1 MQDSAIAFPARF
13 PTLLP
18 ICISCS
24 CASAVCS
31 QSPSGGVPWHRCCFA
46 SVSGIAWC
54 CTEMDLKGS
63 RWVFLGLGGA
73 APCRQVVG
81 GSPPGAGRWALVL
94 TGLVCSAHTAMS
106 AVYKFC
112 LGCFFFFHLQ
122 ILALTLN
129 GACRGVNKCWLIA
142 H

>member
-63 RWVFLGLGGA
+63 RWVFW
-73 APCRQVVG
+73 
-81 GSPPGAGRWALVL
+81 GSVEQHPAGRLWVGALLVRGGGHWCSLGWFAQRTQPCLQSINFVL
-94 TGLVCSAHTAMS
+94 V
-106 AVYKFC
+106 
-112 LGCFFFFHLQ
+112 FFHLQ

>member
-63 RWVFLGLGGA
+63 RWVFW
-73 APCRQVVG
+73 
-81 GSPPGAGRWALVL
+81 GSVEQHPAGRLWVGALLVWGGGHWCSLGWFAQRTQPCLQSINFVL
-94 TGLVCSAHTAMS
+94 VGFFSFADTGSDLEWS
-106 AVYKFC
+106 
-112 LGCFFFFHLQ
+112 LQ
-122 ILALTLN
+122 
-129 GACRGVNKCWLIA
+129 GSK
-142 H
+142 

>member
-46 SVSGIAWC
+46 SVSGVAWC

-63 RWVFLGLGGA
+63 RWVFW
-73 APCRQVVG
+73 
-81 GSPPGAGRWALVL
+81 GSVEQHPAGRLWVGALLVRGGGHWCSLGWFAQRTQPCLQSINFVL
-94 TGLVCSAHTAMS
+94 VGFFSFADTGSDLEWS
-106 AVYKFC
+106 
-112 LGCFFFFHLQ
+112 LQ
-122 ILALTLN
+122 
-129 GACRGVNKCWLIA
+129 GSK
-142 H
+142 

>member
-46 SVSGIAWC
+46 SVSGVAWC

-63 RWVFLGLGGA
+63 RWVFW
-73 APCRQVVG
+73 
-81 GSPPGAGRWALVL
+81 GSVEQHPAGRLWVGALLVRGGGHWCSLGWFAQRTQPCLQSINFVL
-94 TGLVCSAHTAMS
+94 VVFFSFADTGSDLEWS
-106 AVYKFC
+106 
-112 LGCFFFFHLQ
+112 LQ
-122 ILALTLN
+122 
-129 GACRGVNKCWLIA
+129 GSK
-142 H
+142 

>member
-1 MQDSAIAFPARF
+1 MQDSAIAFPACF

-63 RWVFLGLGGA
+63 RWVFW
-73 APCRQVVG
+73 
-81 GSPPGAGRWALVL
+81 GSVEQHPAGRLWVGALLVRGGGHWCSLGWFAQRTQPCLQSINFVL
-94 TGLVCSAHTAMS
+94 VGFFSFADTGSDLEWS
-106 AVYKFC
+106 
-112 LGCFFFFHLQ
+112 LQ
-122 ILALTLN
+122 
-129 GACRGVNKCWLIA
+129 GSK
-142 H
+142 

>member
-63 RWVFLGLGGA
+63 RWVFW
-73 APCRQVVG
+73 
-81 GSPPGAGRWALVL
+81 GSVEQHPAGRLWVGALLVRGGGHWCSLGWFAQRTQPCLQSINFVL
-94 TGLVCSAHTAMS
+94 VGFFSFADTGSDLEWS
-106 AVYKFC
+106 
-112 LGCFFFFHLQ
+112 LQ
-122 ILALTLN
+122 
-129 GACRGVNKCWLIA
+129 GSK
-142 H
+142 

>member
-63 RWVFLGLGGA
+63 RWVFW
-73 APCRQVVG
+73 
-81 GSPPGAGRWALVL
+81 GSVEQHPAGRLWVGALLVRGGGHWCSLGWFAQRTQPCLQSINFVL
-94 TGLVCSAHTAMS
+94 V
-106 AVYKFC
+106 V
-112 LGCFFFFHLQ
+112 FFF
-122 ILALTLN
+122 I
-129 GACRGVNKCWLIA
+129 CRYWL
-142 H
+142 

>member
-1 MQDSAIAFPARF
+1 MQDSAIAFPACF

-63 RWVFLGLGGA
+63 RWVFW
-73 APCRQVVG
+73 
-81 GSPPGAGRWALVL
+81 GSVEQHPAGRLWVGALLVRGGGHWCSLGWFAQRTQPCLQSINFVL
-94 TGLVCSAHTAMS
+94 V
-106 AVYKFC
+106 
-112 LGCFFFFHLQ
+112 FFHLQ

>member
-1 MQDSAIAFPARF
+1 MQDSAIAFPACF

-63 RWVFLGLGGA
+63 RWVFW
-73 APCRQVVG
+73 
-81 GSPPGAGRWALVL
+81 GSVEQHPAGRLWVGALLVRGGGHWCSLGWFAQRTQPCLQSINFVL
-94 TGLVCSAHTAMS
+94 VVFFSFADTGSDLEWS
-106 AVYKFC
+106 
-112 LGCFFFFHLQ
+112 LQ
-122 ILALTLN
+122 
-129 GACRGVNKCWLIA
+129 GSK
-142 H
+142 

>member
-63 RWVFLGLGGA
+63 RWVFW
-73 APCRQVVG
+73 
-81 GSPPGAGRWALVL
+81 GSVEQHPAGRLWVGALLVRGGGHWCSLGWFAQRTQPCLQSINFVL
-94 TGLVCSAHTAMS
+94 VVFFSFADTGSDLEWS
-106 AVYKFC
+106 
-112 LGCFFFFHLQ
+112 LQ
-122 ILALTLN
+122 
-129 GACRGVNKCWLIA
+129 GSK
-142 H
+142 